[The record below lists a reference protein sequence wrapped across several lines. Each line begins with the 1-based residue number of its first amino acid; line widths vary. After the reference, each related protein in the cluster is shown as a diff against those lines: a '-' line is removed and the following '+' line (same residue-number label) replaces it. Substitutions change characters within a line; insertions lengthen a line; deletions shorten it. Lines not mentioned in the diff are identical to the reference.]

1 MSARRSLPL
10 VVAAG
15 LLASAACSRAAEE
28 AQPILAGA
36 PMDLSLTVYRAPSRE
51 SGSMSLENLQGFA
64 LVRETR
70 MVQLPAGL
78 SRVRFE
84 GVADGIEPVSA
95 ILTGLSEGVLEKNLD
110 AQLLSPATLLAAAA
124 GRPVILVRSNRRTG
138 KIERLPAS
146 ILTGPDADGV
156 VSISI
161 AGRHLDRLA
170 VSAGQFFLWRFLT
183 RDGWWRAH
191 PFSLSAEPDGRRLRI
206 TVEAVGDYTSLLQH
220 VRPGT
225 RMMAEGPYG
234 TLTATRRTQP
244 KVLLIAGGVGITPLR
259 ALLGELSRESADV
272 VLLYRA
278 SDWNRVLLKDEL
290 DELGASRRVTIRY
303 LVGRRGSAELPQDPF
318 TPRALRRAV
327 PDALTRDVYVCGPD
341 GMMAVVRDGLHKLG
355 VPDARIHFER
365 FAY

>member
-1 MSARRSLPL
+1 
-10 VVAAG
+10 
-15 LLASAACSRAAEE
+15 
-28 AQPILAGA
+28 
-36 PMDLSLTVYRAPSRE
+36 
-51 SGSMSLENLQGFA
+51 
-64 LVRETR
+64 
-70 MVQLPAGL
+70 
-78 SRVRFE
+78 
-84 GVADGIEPVSA
+84 
-95 ILTGLSEGVLEKNLD
+95 
-110 AQLLSPATLLAAAA
+110 
-124 GRPVILVRSNRRTG
+124 
-138 KIERLPAS
+138 
-146 ILTGPDADGV
+146 
-156 VSISI
+156 
-161 AGRHLDRLA
+161 
-170 VSAGQFFLWRFLT
+170 
-183 RDGWWRAH
+183 
-191 PFSLSAEPDGRRLRI
+191 
-206 TVEAVGDYTSLLQH
+206 
-220 VRPGT
+220 
-225 RMMAEGPYG
+225 MAEGPYG